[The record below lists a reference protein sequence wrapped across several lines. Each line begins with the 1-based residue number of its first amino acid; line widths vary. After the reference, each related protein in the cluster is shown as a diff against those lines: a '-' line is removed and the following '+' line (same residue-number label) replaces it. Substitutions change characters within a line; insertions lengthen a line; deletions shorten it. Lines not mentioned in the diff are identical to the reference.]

1 MVKISSIFV
10 AFLENLNFIT
20 LVYEQI
26 QIQSMYNV
34 HTIIVSGKGVFIN
47 EGKKATVLS
56 GMIIIVLLQFK
67 VIIWFHAWYSPA
79 SCVNWKTLGKG
90 VCLYNSSFVN

>member
-1 MVKISSIFV
+1 MWLIDQLYIELGSLKRWQVVWRPQRFIKCFV
-10 AFLENLNFIT
+10 AILENMNFIT

-26 QIQSMYNV
+26 QSMYINKNIRDFKKV

-47 EGKKATVLS
+47 KGKKATVLS

-67 VIIWFHAWYSPA
+67 VII
-79 SCVNWKTLGKG
+79 
-90 VCLYNSSFVN
+90 